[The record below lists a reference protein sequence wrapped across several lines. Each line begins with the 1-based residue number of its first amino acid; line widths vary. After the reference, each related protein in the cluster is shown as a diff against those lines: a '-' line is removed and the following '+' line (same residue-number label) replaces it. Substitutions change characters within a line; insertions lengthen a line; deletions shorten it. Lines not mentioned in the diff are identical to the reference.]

1 MSEDKKKKAE
11 EDKWRQLAR
20 HLGIPEFPTTK
31 KKPYP
36 LKTKEYRRGGADK
49 ETGELSKE
57 GKDSVTYMGMSRDAQ
72 YNPPGWTEKDRKEG
86 KKLYER
92 DIEDSAFRRDKE
104 GKIDKEKPRKATE
117 ADKFMDRTMQRRM
130 NYEAAGFNIN
140 TTPNRDVRPLPEAS
154 TAFEK
159 EFQGAEGYRSDKG
172 GTFKEMKEG
181 TRQTTTGK
189 KLKPYTNTGAAGE
202 TSSYKGK
209 KKERN
214 KRHVNKG
221 STRRIG

>member
-1 MSEDKKKKAE
+1 MAEKDKEKAAEDK
-11 EDKWRQLAR
+11 R
-20 HLGIPEFPTTK
+20 IPEFPTTK

-36 LKTKEYRRGGADK
+36 LKTKEYRQGGADK
-49 ETGELSKE
+49 KTGELSKE

-72 YNPPGWTEKDRKEG
+72 YNPPGWTEKDRIEG
-86 KKLYER
+86 KKLHER
-92 DIEDSAFRRDKE
+92 DIEIYDRLIKE
-104 GKIDKEKPRKATE
+104 VGHNK
-117 ADKFMDRTMQRRM
+117 ADKLMDKNMHRRM
-130 NYEAAGFNIN
+130 NHEAAGFNIN

-159 EFQGAEGYRSDKG
+159 EFQRGD
-172 GTFKEMKEG
+172 TFKEMKG

-189 KLKPYTNTGAAGE
+189 KLEPYTNTGAAGE

>member
-1 MSEDKKKKAE
+1 MPEDKKKPE
-11 EDKWRQLAR
+11 EDKR
-20 HLGIPEFPTTK
+20 IPEFPTTK

-36 LKTKEYRRGGADK
+36 LKTKEYRRGGQDK
-49 ETGELSKE
+49 KTGELSKE
-57 GKDSVTYMGMSRDAQ
+57 DKDAATYMGMTRDKQ

-117 ADKFMDRTMQRRM
+117 ADKFMDRTMHRRM
-130 NYEAAGFNIN
+130 NHEAAGFNIN

-159 EFQGAEGYRSDKG
+159 EFQRGD
-172 GTFKEMKEG
+172 TFKEMKG

-189 KLKPYTNTGAAGE
+189 KLEPYTNTGAAGE

>member
-20 HLGIPEFPTTK
+20 HLGTPEFPTTK

-36 LKTKEYRRGGADK
+36 LKTKEYRQGGADK
-49 ETGELSKE
+49 KTGELSKE

-92 DIEDSAFRRDKE
+92 DIEIYDRLIKE
-104 GKIDKEKPRKATE
+104 VGHNK
-117 ADKFMDRTMQRRM
+117 ADKLMDKNMHRRM
-130 NYEAAGFNIN
+130 NHEAAGFNIN

>member
-36 LKTKEYRRGGADK
+36 LKTKEYRRGGQDK
-49 ETGELSKE
+49 KTGELSKE
-57 GKDSVTYMGMSRDAQ
+57 DKDAATYMGMTRDAQ
-72 YNPPGWTEKDRKEG
+72 YDPPGWTKKDSKEG
-86 KKLYER
+86 KKLHER

-140 TTPNRDVRPLPEAS
+140 TTPNRDVKPLPEAS

-189 KLKPYTNTGAAGE
+189 KLEPYTNTGAAGE

-209 KKERN
+209 KKERKN
-214 KRHVNKG
+214 RYVNKG

>member
-1 MSEDKKKKAE
+1 MPEDKKKAE
-11 EDKWRQLAR
+11 EDK
-20 HLGIPEFPTTK
+20 K
-31 KKPYP
+31 KTYP
-36 LKTKEYRRGGADK
+36 LKTKEYRQGGADK
-49 ETGELSKE
+49 KTGELSKE

-72 YNPPGWTEKDRKEG
+72 YNPPGWTKKDRIEG
-86 KKLYER
+86 EKLHER
-92 DIEDSAFRRDKE
+92 DIEDAVFRRDKE

-140 TTPNRDVRPLPEAS
+140 TTPNRDVKPLPEAS

-189 KLKPYTNTGAAGE
+189 KLEPYTNTGAAGE

-209 KKERN
+209 KKERKN
-214 KRHVNKG
+214 RYVNKG